1 MGAAG
6 AFLWI
11 GCAALGDNPLTR
23 WVSSLYREETMTLRA
38 LLDDL
43 RTAGE
48 LTEIKAPVDIRHIAT
63 LVDQAKTALLFR
75 DVIGYEMPVLS
86 GLIKSRERIAIA
98 MGCRFSEAEARLRR
112 GMDRPIE
119 PVIVQSGPAREI
131 VRTGD
136 QVDLF
141 ALPIPLFS
149 VYDGGPMIT
158 AGVTLARDPEYGLNA
173 GIYRFQVK
181 EQNLTGIDIV
191 TPNNLRKFAER
202 AYAAGRP
209 LPISIN
215 IGTHP
220 FELIASTY
228 KAPIGT
234 SEMAIAGGLRG
245 APVALTPC
253 ETVDALAIADAEIVL
268 EAEIL
273 PTGWTKPEGRF
284 GEFTRLMGGLH
295 WNPQVR
301 VKAIAMRRDAIYYAL
316 HMPWENIWVSAPIY
330 EAALRR
336 VLKEAGV
343 QVTAINVTPG
353 GCCHWHAVIAIRKHP
368 GDGKNAILAA
378 LSVADMKHVVI
389 VDDDIDVFDGT
400 EVEWAISTRV
410 QADRDVVIISDA
422 RSKPLD
428 PSLAPPR
435 SHGHIPTTAKCGVDA
450 TIPENVPRER
460 YERITYAYAGV
471 VKLEDVLANG
481 VERTSEAAP
490 GVDVAALA
498 EQIRAV
504 LETTPLYFAE
514 IAERFPNAGFSSVTR
529 ALGKL
534 HAAQALWQDPVGRHC
549 LAGSKFAASPP
560 SLA

>member
-1 MGAAG
+1 MTA
-6 AFLWI
+6 
-11 GCAALGDNPLTR
+11 
-23 WVSSLYREETMTLRA
+23 TLRT
-38 LLDDL
+38 LLDEL
-43 RTAGE
+43 RNAGE
-48 LTEIKAPVDIRHIAT
+48 LIEITKPVDIRHIAT
-63 LVDQAKTALLFR
+63 LVDQAKPALLFR
-75 DVIGYEMPVLS
+75 NVIGYTIPVLS
-86 GLIKSRERIAIA
+86 GLIKSRERVALA
-98 MGCRFSEAEARLRR
+98 MGCRFGEAEATLRH
-112 GMDRPIE
+112 GLDHPIE
-119 PVIVQSGPAREI
+119 PVTVKTGPAREI
-131 VRTGD
+131 LHTGD
-136 QVDLF
+136 KVDLF

-158 AGVTLARDPEYGLNA
+158 AGVTLARDPEHGLNA

-181 EQNLTGIDIV
+181 ERNLTGIDIV
-191 TPNNLRKFAER
+191 TPNNLRKFAEK

-220 FELIASTY
+220 FELVASTY
-228 KAPIGT
+228 KASIGT

-245 APVALTPC
+245 EPVQFAPC
-253 ETVDALAIADAEIVL
+253 ETIDVPCIADAEIVL

-343 QVTAINVTPG
+343 QVTAVNVTPG
-353 GCCHWHAVIAIRKHP
+353 GCCHWHAAIAIKKHP

-400 EVEWAISTRV
+400 ELEWAMATRV

-428 PSLAPPR
+428 PSLPPVP
-435 SHGHIPTTAKCGVDA
+435 GHIPTTAKCGIDA

-460 YERITYAYAGV
+460 YERITYAYAGTV
-471 VKLEDVLANG
+471 TLNDVLG
-481 VERTSEAAP
+481 DGDDHVSVEEP
-490 GVDVAALA
+490 DVDIAALSCR
-498 EQIRAV
+498 IREA

-514 IAERFPNAGFSSVTR
+514 IAERFASAGFSAVSR
-529 ALGKL
+529 ALGEL
-534 HAAQALWQDPVGRHC
+534 HARNDLWQDRVGRHC
-549 LAGSKFAASPP
+549 LAGSRFAATPAS
-560 SLA
+560 

>member
-1 MGAAG
+1 MAAT
-6 AFLWI
+6 FR
-11 GCAALGDNPLTR
+11 T
-23 WVSSLYREETMTLRA
+23 

-43 RTAGE
+43 HAAGE
-48 LTEIKAPVDIRHIAT
+48 LIEIKKPVDIRHIAA
-63 LVDQAKTALLFR
+63 LVDQAKAALLFR
-75 DVIGYEMPVLS
+75 NVVGYEMPVLS

-98 MGCRFSEAEARLRR
+98 MDCRFGEAEAKLRR
-112 GMDRPIE
+112 GLDHPIE
-119 PVIVQSGPAREI
+119 PVAVKSGPAREI
-131 VRTGD
+131 VRRGD
-136 QVDLF
+136 EVDLF
-141 ALPIPLFS
+141 ALPVPLFS
-149 VYDGGPMIT
+149 LYDGGPMIT
-158 AGVTLARDPEYGLNA
+158 AGITLARDPEHGLNA
-173 GIYRFQVK
+173 GVYRFQVK
-181 EQNLTGIDIV
+181 ERNLTGIDIV

-202 AYAAGRP
+202 AYADGRS
-209 LPISIN
+209 LPVSIN
-215 IGTHP
+215 IGAHP

-245 APVALTPC
+245 EPVALTSCDTIDVPC
-253 ETVDALAIADAEIVL
+253 LADAEIVL

-295 WNPQVR
+295 WNPRVR
-301 VKAIAMRRDAIYYAL
+301 VKAIAMRHDAIYYAL

-400 EVEWAISTRV
+400 EVEWAIATRV
-410 QADRDVVIISDA
+410 QADRDVVIVSGA

-428 PSLAPPR
+428 PSLPPTPGR
-435 SHGHIPTTAKCGVDA
+435 IPTTAKCGVDA
-450 TIPENVPRER
+450 TIPEDVPRER
-460 YERITYAYAGV
+460 YQRITYAYAGEV
-471 VKLEDVLANG
+471 RLEDVLGDADGG
-481 VERTSEAAP
+481 VAAAASD
-490 GVDVAALA
+490 VDVAVLA
-498 EQIRAV
+498 ATIRAA
-504 LETTPLYFAE
+504 LETAPLYFAE
-514 IAERFPNAGFSSVTR
+514 IAERFSAAGFVAVGR
-529 ALGKL
+529 ALGQL
-534 HAAQALWQDPVGRHC
+534 HGAGVLAQDSVGRHC
-549 LAGSKFAASPP
+549 LAGSVFAATKPT
-560 SLA
+560 

>member
-1 MGAAG
+1 MGAS
-6 AFLWI
+6 F
-11 GCAALGDNPLTR
+11 
-23 WVSSLYREETMTLRA
+23 RA
-38 LLDDL
+38 LLDDC
-43 RTAGE
+43 RAAGE
-48 LTEIKAPVDIRHIAT
+48 LVEIKKPVDIRHIAT

-75 DVIGYEMPVLS
+75 HVMGYDMPVLS
-86 GLIKSRERIAIA
+86 GLIKSRERIALA
-98 MGCRFSEAEARLRR
+98 MGCRFGEAEAKLRR
-112 GMDRPIE
+112 ALDHPIE
-119 PVIVQSGPAREI
+119 PVTVASSPAREI
-131 VRTGD
+131 VRTGGE
-136 QVDLF
+136 VDLF

-158 AGVTLARDPEYGLNA
+158 AGVTLARDPEHGLNA

-181 EQNLTGIDIV
+181 EPNLTGIDIV
-191 TPNNLRKFAER
+191 TPNNLRKFAEK

-228 KAPIGT
+228 KAPIGV

-245 APVALTPC
+245 EPVPLTPC
-253 ETVDALAIADAEIVL
+253 QTVDVPCLADAEVVL

-295 WNPQVR
+295 WNPHVR
-301 VKAIAMRRDAIYYAL
+301 VRAIAMRRDAVYYAL

-353 GCCHWHAVIAIRKHP
+353 GCCHWHAVVAITKHP

-389 VDDDIDVFDGT
+389 VDDDIDVFDGM
-400 EVEWAISTRV
+400 EVEWAMATRV
-410 QADRDVVIISDA
+410 QADRDVMIISDA

-428 PSLAPPR
+428 PSLPPTP
-435 SHGHIPTTAKCGVDA
+435 GHIPTTAKCGVDA
-450 TIPENVPRER
+450 TIPDNVPRER
-460 YERITYAYAGV
+460 YQRITYAYAGEV
-471 VKLEDVLANG
+471 TLAEVLGETGDGGAG
-481 VERTSEAAP
+481 ESPV
-490 GVDVAALA
+490 VDVAALA
-498 EQIRAV
+498 NEIRDLLEQ
-504 LETTPLYFAE
+504 TPRYFAE
-514 IAERFPNAGFSSVTR
+514 IAERFAALGFANVSR
-529 ALGKL
+529 ALGRL
-534 HAAQALWQDPVGRHC
+534 HVAGTLSQDRVGRYC
-549 LAGSKFAASPP
+549 LAGSGFAVTPP
-560 SLA
+560 